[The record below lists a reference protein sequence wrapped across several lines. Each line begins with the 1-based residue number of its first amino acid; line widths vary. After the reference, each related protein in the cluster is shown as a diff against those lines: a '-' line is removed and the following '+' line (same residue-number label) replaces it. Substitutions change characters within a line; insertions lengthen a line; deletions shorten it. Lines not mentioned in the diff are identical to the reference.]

1 MKSINKIIILLL
13 LLVAIA
19 GCDQSFLDRPSQSQI
34 SANNFYQ
41 TTTDIRLATASLY
54 GGSPWWDWHMSAFL
68 DLGDVLSGNGRIGYN
83 PDVNQLFIHTITAS
97 NNIMTYAWTGLYNE
111 IAQCNTTIVGIQQNA
126 PSTVSATDKNAA
138 FAEARFMRGVAYFDL
153 AVAWGDVP
161 IVVDNSALIKNP
173 LLNRIIV
180 SDVYKFVVNDLTY
193 AAQNLPTTDVA
204 GRVTTW
210 SAQGML
216 AKVYLTMS
224 GLGQTDG
231 TRNQAYLDSAKIY
244 AGNVCKN
251 SGKEL
256 YASYY
261 NLFSPK
267 FNDVPEDLFA
277 LQWKAGAGYGGGNTL
292 NNYAPTTTI
301 MPYKGGAWGSIA
313 PTIDLYALY
322 TPQDS
327 IRRKATM
334 MLNGD
339 YYPELNAA
347 GGGYKSTGQSMK
359 KHIVGN
365 EVDNSAPLMDLWSS
379 PEHDAI
385 LRLADVYLIY
395 AEAILGNNAST
406 TDADALLYFN
416 KVRARAGVDPV
427 ASLDIDVIYR
437 ERRIEFAFEGQY
449 WTDLVRLSY
458 YNPQKAIDIVNNQQR
473 VTFKYDPVLGL
484 ATPTAAGDDG
494 GPVTF
499 QPATISSFS
508 MPLPASELTADPK
521 LADAPVPYYK

>member
-13 LLVAIA
+13 LLVTLA
-19 GCDQSFLDRPSQSQI
+19 GCSSSFLDRPSQSNI

-54 GGSPWWDWHMSAFL
+54 GGSPLWNWHQSAFL

-83 PDVNQLFIHTITAS
+83 PNVNQLFIHTITGS
-97 NNIMTYAWTGLYNE
+97 NNIMTDAWTGLYNE
-111 IAQCNTTIVGIQQNA
+111 IAQCNLTILGIQQNA
-126 PSTVSATDKNAA
+126 PSTVSETVKNSA
-138 FAEARFMRGVAYFDL
+138 FAEARFMRGVAYFNL
-153 AVAWGDVP
+153 AIAWGDVP
-161 IVVDNSALIKNP
+161 IVVDNRDLIKNP
-173 LLNRIIV
+173 LLTRNTV
-180 SDVYKFVVNDLTY
+180 SDVYKFVVNDLTF
-193 AAQNLPTTDVA
+193 AAQNLPATDVA

-231 TRNQAYLDSAKIY
+231 TRNQAYLDSAKLY
-244 AGNVCKN
+244 AGNVCKK

-256 YASYY
+256 CASYY

-277 LQWKAGAGYGGGNTL
+277 LQWKAGAGYGAGNTL
-292 NNYAPTTTI
+292 NNYAPTPAI

-327 IRRKATM
+327 VRRKATM

-347 GGGYKSTGQSMK
+347 GGGYKSTGQCMK
-359 KHIVGN
+359 KHIIGN
-365 EVDNSAPLMDLWSS
+365 EIDNSSPLMDLWSS
-379 PEHDAI
+379 TEHDAI

-458 YNPQKAIDIVNNQQR
+458 YNPNKAIDIVNNQRR
-473 VTFKYDPVLGL
+473 VTFKYDPVLGV
-484 ATPTAAGDDG
+484 ATPTAVGDDG
-494 GPVTF
+494 GPVSIV
-499 QPATISSFS
+499 PATITTFS
-508 MPLPASELTADPK
+508 MPLPASELATDPK